1 MRFRCFV
8 LLLTWVF
15 FFASPGTAQSTV
27 IDKCVE
33 FLIRR
38 VVPGAV
44 ARRVA
49 SIARERYIT
58 AERAYAL
65 RVGGAELESRRRIWM
80 AVVVVLVDGC

>member
-1 MRFRCFV
+1 M
-8 LLLTWVF
+8 
-15 FFASPGTAQSTV
+15 

-33 FLIRR
+33 LLIRR
-38 VVPGAV
+38 VMPGTV

-65 RVGGAELESRRRIWM
+65 RVGGRGAGVTSKDLDGGGRRVSRRMLIQRR
-80 AVVVVLVDGC
+80 